1 MVKKTAC
8 SCTVHKN
15 NTVGILIWINSS
27 FLLSCR
33 KEATR
38 LGTWDGKKKD
48 VEDIS
53 VDIGGD
59 IMLKGQIVSN
69 SQIFVK

>member
-15 NTVGILIWINSS
+15 NTVIGIFNLDQLKFYWVVERESNQIGN
-27 FLLSCR
+27 
-33 KEATR
+33 
-38 LGTWDGKKKD
+38 LGWEKKD

-53 VDIGGD
+53 VNIGGD
-59 IMLKGQIVSN
+59 IMLKGQIVSTARYL
-69 SQIFVK
+69 